1 MAEGASAS
9 PHAGFQV
16 DLKGQVA
23 LVTGASRGIG
33 RSIAVRLA
41 SCGATVVGV
50 ARSLEGLQATLQA
63 IHERE
68 GPPKGSRPTLPIP
81 PRSSE
86 LLMKW
91 KRNTNEFL
99 SWSIT
104 QASRGTA

>member
-33 RSIAVRLA
+33 RAIAVRLA

-63 IHERE
+63 IRE
-68 GPPKGSRPTLPIP
+68 AG
-81 PRSSE
+81 
-86 LLMKW
+86 
-91 KRNTNEFL
+91 
-99 SWSIT
+99 
-104 QASRGTA
+104 GTAEGFAANVADSTEVKRIVDEVEAKYQRISCPGQ